1 MKITIEPSN
10 SHGVYTAETDAE
22 SIDRVIEMFRG
33 LLVSCG
39 YHPETVDKNLPS
51 ESQWFPEVQ
60 DVDNEEIAS
69 QTEPYHHPFLN
80 KELE

>member
-22 SIDRVIEMFRG
+22 SIDHVIEMFRG
-33 LLVSCG
+33 LLVACG

-51 ESQWFPEVQ
+51 ESQWFPEEA
-60 DVDNEEIAS
+60 NSREEIVS
-69 QTEPYHHPFLN
+69 QTEPYHHPFLA
-80 KELE
+80 KEI

>member
-22 SIDRVIEMFRG
+22 SIDHVIEMFRG

-51 ESQWFPEVQ
+51 ESQWFP
-60 DVDNEEIAS
+60 DVDYDTDQIAS

-80 KELE
+80 KEIK